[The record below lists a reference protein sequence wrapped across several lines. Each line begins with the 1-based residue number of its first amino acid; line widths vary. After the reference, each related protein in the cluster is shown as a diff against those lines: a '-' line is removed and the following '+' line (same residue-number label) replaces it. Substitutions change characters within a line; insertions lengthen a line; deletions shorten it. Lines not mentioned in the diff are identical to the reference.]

1 MKIDFR
7 QTIIPLAFAT
17 ACLFTACSKQV
28 ADSPADDAQADN
40 NPAVAKSDENR
51 DGTNDPTAK
60 APGEEEATVD
70 VKVVSNKEFQDL
82 IAQHA
87 GKVVFVDYW
96 ATW

>member
-17 ACLFTACSKQV
+17 VCLFTACSKQV
-28 ADSPADDAQADN
+28 ADSPADN
-40 NPAVAKSDENR
+40 NPAVAKSDENA
-51 DGTNDPTAK
+51 DGTNDPTTK

-70 VKVVSNKEFQDL
+70 VKVVSNKEFQGL